1 MSHSGSSG
9 IGPPAGDPSRN
20 HYQQYGSGA
29 YHSGDNRHDNGS
41 NRQHARSPGV
51 EQQYYAPRQGERE
64 SHEAR
69 RTHSGKYPE
78 DYRKS
83 HNDKE
88 RQGSRHS
95 QGHRQSDSRSAHQ
108 SHHQQPQ
115 QQRQQQQPQQQAY
128 APTTGQ
134 MRSGHLELDSL
145 YSGDS
150 GPVEVNSMNAPNNST
165 VQCGCENIDC
175 PFCNLMLSVQMGAK

>member
-1 MSHSGSSG
+1 MSHSGNSG
-9 IGPPAGDPSRN
+9 VGPPSGDHGRN
-20 HYQQYGSGA
+20 HYHQYGSGS
-29 YHSGDNRHDNGS
+29 YPSGDGS

-51 EQQYYAPRQGERE
+51 EQQYYAPRQGERD

-78 DYRKS
+78 DYRRS
-83 HNDKE
+83 HSDKD

-95 QGHRQSDSRSAHQ
+95 QSHRQSDSRSAHQ

-115 QQRQQQQPQQQAY
+115 QQQQQQQQPY

-150 GPVEVNSMNAPNNST
+150 GPVQVNSMNAPNNST

-175 PFCNLMLSVQMGAK
+175 PFCNLTLSIQMGAK

>member
-9 IGPPAGDPSRN
+9 IGPPAGDHGRN

-29 YHSGDNRHDNGS
+29 LHTGEGS
-41 NRQHARSPGV
+41 NRAPRSPGV
-51 EQQYYAPRQGERE
+51 EQQYYAPRHGD
-64 SHEAR
+64 HNDAR

-78 DYRKS
+78 DYRKGHS
-83 HNDKE
+83 EKD

-95 QGHRQSDSRSAHQ
+95 SHRGSDSRSSHQ
-108 SHHQQPQ
+108 SQQP
-115 QQRQQQQPQQQAY
+115 RQSEQQPY

-150 GPVEVNSMNAPNNST
+150 GPVQVNSMNAPNNST

>member
-9 IGPPAGDPSRN
+9 VGPPDHGRN
-20 HYQQYGSGA
+20 HYQQYDHRNQQ
-29 YHSGDNRHDNGS
+29 YHSSQHNSHSGEGS
-41 NRQHARSPGV
+41 HRPPRSPGV
-51 EQQYYAPRQGERE
+51 EQQYYAQRHGE
-64 SHEAR
+64 HNDAR
-69 RTHSGKYPE
+69 RTHSGKYPD

-83 HNDKE
+83 HSDKD

-95 QGHRQSDSRSAHQ
+95 SHRSSDSRSGHQ
-108 SHHQQPQ
+108 SQQPQ
-115 QQRQQQQPQQQAY
+115 QREQQPY

-150 GPVEVNSMNAPNNST
+150 GPVQVNSMNAPNNST